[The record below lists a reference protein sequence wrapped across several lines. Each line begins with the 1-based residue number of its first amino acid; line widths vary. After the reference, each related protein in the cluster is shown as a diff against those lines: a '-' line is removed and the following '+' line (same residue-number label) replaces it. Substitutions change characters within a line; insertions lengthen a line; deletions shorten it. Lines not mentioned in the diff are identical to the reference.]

1 MDLHYKQEITVG
13 FLIIAAALLVTGGLW
28 WLSGRTVGTTR
39 TAVAVQFETV
49 TGLTVGDPV
58 QIAGVTVGRVASVA
72 LLPEGRGVLV
82 RLDVNENVRPRIDA
96 SAQIKS
102 IDFMGARY
110 VAYRPGTAPQFLP
123 EDATITGIGESDLA
137 ANAGILADRAAE
149 LLLNANDLLTRDM
162 ATQVKATLS
171 AAERALDVMSNLGD
185 GPMVDDAS
193 SALQSLAHA
202 AARLDST
209 LSNRSIEES
218 VNQLDEITESVR
230 EMTEGLALVT
240 TSLGAIL
247 QKVDTAE
254 GTVGKLLSDTLIYN
268 DVHEVLVSLRKLLD
282 DVRERPGRYV
292 NIKVF

>member
-1 MDLHYKQEITVG
+1 MDLHYKQEMTVG
-13 FLIIAAALLVTGGLW
+13 FLIIAAAVLLTGGLW

-72 LLPEGRGVLV
+72 LQPEERGVLV

-96 SAQIKS
+96 RAQIKL
-102 IDFMGARY
+102 IDIMGARY
-110 VAYRPGTAPQFLP
+110 VAYSPGTAPQFLP

-137 ANAGILADRAAE
+137 ENAGILADRAAE
-149 LLLNANDLLTRDM
+149 LLLNANDLLAKDM

-171 AAERALDVMSNLGD
+171 AAERALDVMADLGD

-218 VNQLDEITESVR
+218 VNQLDEITETVQ
-230 EMTEGLALVT
+230 EKTEGIPLVT
-240 TSLGAIL
+240 T
-247 QKVDTAE
+247 
-254 GTVGKLLSDTLIYN
+254 
-268 DVHEVLVSLRKLLD
+268 
-282 DVRERPGRYV
+282 
-292 NIKVF
+292 